1 MIQSTLFIG
10 ILMVLSE
17 EQLALEGNKSTYKN
31 YKTLITLISFI
42 FTILEAW
49 RIKYK
54 NTQTHIYIYIADSH
68 YLAV

>member
-31 YKTLITLISFI
+31 YKILITLISLFI
-42 FTILEAW
+42 ILEAW

-54 NTQTHIYIYIADSH
+54 NTHKHIFI
-68 YLAV
+68 